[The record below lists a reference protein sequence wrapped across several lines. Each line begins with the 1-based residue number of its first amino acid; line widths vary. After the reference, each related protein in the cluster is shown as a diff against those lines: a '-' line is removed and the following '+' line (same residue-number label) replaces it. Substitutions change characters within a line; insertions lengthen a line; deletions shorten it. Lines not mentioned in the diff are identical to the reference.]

1 MRLDV
6 WSDVICPW
14 CWLGHVRLNTAIREA
29 GLDDDV
35 ELHLRAFQ
43 LDPRATREPGDLRSA
58 METKYGPSAFAAMEL
73 RLRSLGAEAGLEFR
87 FDRVLR
93 VSSFDAHRLIQ
104 AAQATRPNRSEAL
117 LNGLYRAYFAEGRN
131 VADPLVLE
139 RLAGKAGLDAAWA
152 REVLSSDEQAAR
164 VLDDRSEA
172 RELGITGVP
181 AVTYSGAVVLPGA
194 QELDTIGLVL
204 ARLHR
209 KELAKASAVDQRER

>member
-1 MRLDV
+1 M
-6 WSDVICPW
+6 ICPW
-14 CWLGHVRLNTAIREA
+14 CWLGHVRLRAALTQS
-29 GLDDDV
+29 GLDDEV
-35 ELHLRAFQ
+35 ELRWRAFQ
-43 LDPRATREPGDLRSA
+43 LDPFATDEPRDMRYA
-58 METKYGPSAFAAMEL
+58 VEAKYGPGTFDSMTR
-73 RLRSLGAEAGLEFR
+73 RLTALGAEVGIEYR

-104 AAQATRPNRSEAL
+104 AAQATHPNRCEAL